1 MADRTFESQAL
12 GAQLTQQA
20 GQEVAAAAGNL
31 GQGVAAG
38 MESLN
43 RRQQVAEERGDRN
56 RQFDQNMTLENRKL
70 AVDERQAG
78 VMEKQGEQR
87 LKQGEQ
93 QMSLHA
99 QEIAQNREKF
109 ALEKVREERMA
120 RLDALRVAQEEI
132 DLKKRERE
140 MMALS
145 AISDDQLR
153 QAEIERFKLEN
164 ETAKLNLETLR
175 RQAAGEPT
183 QRDIMG
189 WLNDPETQ
197 IAAGL
202 RPNYATGKIE
212 TLSPE
217 QQKQGQEML
226 SRRTV
231 ARTFETLIKSIG
243 EFDPVGARKAAFLS
257 MKVTNG
263 SMTVEEAEKEMD
275 KIQAAQGF
283 QIGED
288 GSVSKAVDKAVGDT
302 RLASIKEDGPVGPGN
317 GPKVL
322 AYFDQ
327 HADDIARWMGS
338 AGDQKRQKKYSRD
351 EAFREFSDAV
361 SNPFNPVHGVVINAL
376 RSFDVIPPPQSQ
388 GGPMQQAQ
396 AQRDAQFV
404 DDKLWGKK

>member
-43 RRQQVAEERGDRN
+43 RRQQVAEQRSDQN
-56 RQFDQNMTLENRKL
+56 RQFDQNMVLENKKL

-87 LKQGEQ
+87 LRQGEQ

-120 RLDALRVAQEEI
+120 KIDALRMAQEEI

-140 MMALS
+140 MIALS

-212 TLSPE
+212 SLSEE
-217 QQKQGQEML
+217 QRKQGKEML
-226 SRRTV
+226 SRREV
-231 ARTFETLIKSIG
+231 ARTFDILVKSTA
-243 EFDPVGARKAAFLS
+243 EFEPAMAGKIAVVSAKLARGA
-257 MKVTNG
+257 
-263 SMTVEEAEKEMD
+263 MTIEEAE
-275 KIQAAQGF
+275 AAVDRITADHGAS
-283 QIGED
+283 IGED
-288 GSVSKAVDKAVGDT
+288 GKVSKAVDKAVGDT

-317 GPKVL
+317 GPRVL

-327 HADDIARWMGS
+327 HADVIA
-338 AGDQKRQKKYSRD
+338 ADLAAEGDQSRQKKYSRD
-351 EAFREFSDAV
+351 DAFRDFSAAV
-361 SNPFNPVHGVVINAL
+361 SNPYHPLHRPFITVMRGAG
-376 RSFDVIPPPQSQ
+376 VIPPAPDSEDAYRIYNSPVKQ
-388 GGPMQQAQ
+388 GS
-396 AQRDAQFV
+396 
-404 DDKLWGKK
+404 K

>member
-70 AVDERQAG
+70 AIDERQAG

-87 LKQGEQ
+87 LRQGEQ

-109 ALEKVREERMA
+109 ALEKVREERLA
-120 RLDALRVAQEEI
+120 KIDALRVAQEEI

-275 KIQAAQGF
+275 KIQAEQGF
-283 QIGED
+283 NISENGQ
-288 GSVSKAVDKAVGDT
+288 VSKAVGDT

-327 HADDIARWMGS
+327 HAEAIADRLGRG
-338 AGDQKRQKKYSRD
+338 GDQKRQKKYGRD
-351 EAFREFSDAV
+351 EAFRDFSDAV
-361 SNPFNPVHGVVINAL
+361 SNPYHPLHNTFVNLL
-376 RSFDVIPPPQSQ
+376 RAAQVIPPASPQEDLNRIYNSPFKP
-388 GGPMQQAQ
+388 GA
-396 AQRDAQFV
+396 
-404 DDKLWGKK
+404 K

>member
-70 AVDERQAG
+70 AIDERQAG

-87 LKQGEQ
+87 LRQGEQ

-109 ALEKVREERMA
+109 ALEKVREERLA
-120 RLDALRVAQEEI
+120 KIDALRVAQEEI

-275 KIQAAQGF
+275 KIQAEQGF
-283 QIGED
+283 NISENGQ
-288 GSVSKAVDKAVGDT
+288 VSKAVDKAVGDT

-317 GPKVL
+317 GPRVL

-361 SNPFNPVHGVVINAL
+361 SNPYNPVHGVVINAL

-404 DDKLWGKK
+404 DNKLWGKK